1 MALKNV
7 LQDYLQPGLDL
18 VFVGF
23 NPSLTSAEVGYYY
36 AGRNNQFWPFL
47 NESGLTDRLLKP
59 EEDRLLLDYG
69 IGVTDIIKG
78 RATRG
83 IGDLKGDEYVD
94 GFDVLNKK
102 LRKYKP
108 RVVCFNG
115 KSGYVKVVKEKR
127 DYGLQDERIEGAVLF
142 LAPST
147 SGALPMPRAEKLA
160 YYVALKNLADDVK
173 GNA

>member
-1 MALKNV
+1 MASQNV
-7 LQDYLQPGLDL
+7 LKDYLKVGLDL

-23 NPSLTSAEVGYYY
+23 NPSLKSAEVGYYY

-47 NESGLTDRLLKP
+47 YACGLTDRLLKP

-69 IGVTDIIKG
+69 IGVTDMVKG

-83 IGDLKGDEYVD
+83 IGPLKDHEYVR
-94 GFDVLNKK
+94 GFDVLRAK

-115 KSGYVKVVKEKR
+115 KSGYIKVVGERR
-127 DYGLQDERIEGAVLF
+127 DYGLQDETLDGAVLF

-147 SGALPMPRAEKLA
+147 SGALPIPRAEKLA
-160 YYVALKNLADDVK
+160 YYCALKKVVDEVK
-173 GNA
+173 EMA